1 MGIAVVRL
9 RLILYVT
16 APACPNETLK
26 FSKGNRFFMAASPD
40 ARTMNPERMVWR
52 FAACEFDDLRFQL
65 VVHGEPVELERK
77 PLELLRYLLSRSGE
91 VVRKEELLEAVWPG
105 VTVVDASLATAVSKL
120 RKVLGEQEIIQTVPR
135 VGYRIG
141 VEVVRIAPSE
151 LTSESAEKRLELE
164 SEESASAEM
173 RSRPYVTGRRL
184 LWAGGAIALVLAVSI
199 GLIAS
204 YGRRTAPAQPMTVAI
219 LPFQNASG
227 NESLDYL
234 RSALP
239 DEIVHT
245 FASARSLTVRPL
257 AASAR
262 FSGADVDFK
271 KMGREL
277 DVNRAI
283 TGHYLMIGD
292 RLHITMEAVDTD
304 LDRIVWQESFDVAS
318 NNLLGMQEQLTTIS
332 HGKLADTLGV
342 QGFTTEAPA
351 RTTSEEAYELYLKS
365 IALNWDNKTDRQA
378 IELLRRAVLL
388 DPNYGPAW
396 GMLALRYYG
405 AARFGGG
412 GAGMMALSDA
422 ALEKEL
428 ALNPDSLDPIAEMTI
443 HRTERG
449 DLVKAHQIAVEL
461 VRRKPDD
468 PNLHH
473 VLSYVLRYGG
483 SLDEAG
489 RECEIAVLLAT
500 KVVWGSCSTTFRELG
515 NFDRARFFVRK
526 DLSSE
531 WSKSAAI
538 ELLLREGKTADALR
552 IPAPQIPHWESY
564 KMLLACAS
572 GAPAA
577 EVKSLASKV
586 EIDDDPEMDYLFAG
600 HLAYCGQTEAALR
613 MLKIAIDRH
622 YCSYPAVDK
631 DSFFD
636 RLRTNQRFQALRQA
650 GMACHADFAK
660 DRDGQRSKGART
672 GVEQARL

>member
-1 MGIAVVRL
+1 
-9 RLILYVT
+9 
-16 APACPNETLK
+16 
-26 FSKGNRFFMAASPD
+26 MAASPD
-40 ARTMNPERMVWR
+40 ARSINPERMVWR
-52 FAACEFDDLRFQL
+52 FADCEFDDLRFQL
-65 VVHGEPVELERK
+65 VVHGQPVELERK
-77 PLELLRYLLSRSGE
+77 PLELLRYLLSRSSE

-135 VGYRIG
+135 VGYRIA
-141 VEVVRIAPSE
+141 VAVVRTAPPG
-151 LTSESAEKRLELE
+151 AE
-164 SEESASAEM
+164 SEPEKADLPAGETPATAVLRKTDVSGM
-173 RSRPYVTGRRL
+173 RL
-184 LWAGGAIALVLAVSI
+184 LWVGGAIALVLAVSI
-199 GLIAS
+199 ALVAS
-204 YGRRTAPAQPMTVAI
+204 RSRKAAAPQPVSVAI

-227 NESLDYL
+227 NQSLDYL

-239 DEIVHT
+239 DEIAHT
-245 FASARSLTVRPL
+245 LASARSLTVRPL

-262 FSGADVDFK
+262 FSGPSVDFK
-271 KMGREL
+271 KLGRDL

-283 TGHYLMIGD
+283 TGHYLMMGD

-318 NNLLGMQEQLTTIS
+318 NNLLGMQEQLATIS

-342 QGFTTEAPA
+342 SGFTTAAPA
-351 RTTSEEAYELYLKS
+351 RTTNEETYELYLKS
-365 IALNWDNKTDRQA
+365 IALKWDNKTDREA
-378 IELLRRAVLL
+378 IDLLRRAVLL

-396 GMLALRYYG
+396 GMLTLRYYG

-412 GAGMMALSDA
+412 GAEMMALSDA
-422 ALEKEL
+422 AAEKQL

-473 VLSYVLRYGG
+473 LLSYVLRYGG

-552 IPAPQIPHWESY
+552 VPAPQIPHWESY
-564 KMLLACAS
+564 KMLLACAG

-577 EVKSLASKV
+577 EIKSLASKV

-600 HLAYCGQTEAALR
+600 HLAYCGQNEAALR
-613 MLKIAIDRH
+613 MLKLAIDHH
-622 YCSYPAVDK
+622 YCSYPSVDK
-631 DSFFD
+631 DPFFD
-636 RLRTNQRFQALRQA
+636 RLRTNPQFQKLRLA
-650 GMACHADFAK
+650 GMACHADFVN
-660 DRDGQRSKGART
+660 DRVNGDVKRARIAPGEVQT
-672 GVEQARL
+672 ALSSRPG

>member
-135 VGYRIG
+135 VGYRVG
-141 VEVVRIAPSE
+141 VEVVRIGPSE

-204 YGRRTAPAQPMTVAI
+204 HGRRTAAAQPMTVAI

-271 KMGREL
+271 KMGRDL

-538 ELLLREGKTADALR
+538 ELLLHEGKTADALR

-672 GVEQARL
+672 GVEQARF

>member
-65 VVHGEPVELERK
+65 VVHGERVELERK

-184 LWAGGAIALVLAVSI
+184 LWAGVAIALVLAVSI

-204 YGRRTAPAQPMTVAI
+204 HGRRTAAAQPMTVAI

-271 KMGREL
+271 KMGRDL

-351 RTTSEEAYELYLKS
+351 RTISEEAYELYLKS

-538 ELLLREGKTADALR
+538 ELLLHEGKTADALR

-636 RLRTNQRFQALRQA
+636 RLRTNPRFQALRQA

-672 GVEQARL
+672 GVEQARF